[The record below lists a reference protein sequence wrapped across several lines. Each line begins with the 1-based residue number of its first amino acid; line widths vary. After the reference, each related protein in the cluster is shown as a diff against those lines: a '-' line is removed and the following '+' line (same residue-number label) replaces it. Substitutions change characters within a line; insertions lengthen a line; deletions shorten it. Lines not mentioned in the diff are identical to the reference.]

1 MSFFHLLL
9 AGCLVTAPLM
19 MIGGWGNSIFEPK
32 LLIVLVTSFVLSGFL
47 LVRSLQGKGSE
58 IPLFAKGLLIL
69 AGLQAFGLWYTPN
82 FGSGITALGLTVSW
96 LIIFISVVRSD
107 FTTRGVRA
115 VALVL
120 VSMCLF
126 ATVPDILFGFSW
138 LSPYAP
144 RGGMIGV
151 KNALTVFLAQL
162 IPLLLLALH
171 LTREQASPQ
180 RLVKPVVST
189 LLILSL
195 YVVLVSRTR
204 SAWIMLMVY
213 ALGLALLHFKRRE
226 SASRDVLRDGFLS
239 LACASALAAFLPT
252 TLRWTDSSAPY
263 LKSLSSLFSLEAS
276 SGRDSLW
283 RVASTMIA
291 NAPWLGN
298 GTGSYASQWP
308 GFISQSGVAP
318 GAFAFLRLDLPLFND
333 YLQAFVENGLL
344 AGFLFVF
351 LFLVV
356 PVRLFFRQLSS
367 SRTYS
372 LESCVLTL
380 MCVAVSVDAL
390 VDYPFRRVETSL
402 FFVTALGI
410 VCREMAALRPRR
422 ATIGVCVMYG
432 VSGCVVVGLALTMT
446 CAFWLRTNATPGDRL
461 SGVVRSISIWPFD
474 TYYSNGTVRSLI
486 SENQQGEAE
495 KLVSARRRFWPS
507 DPEGFIML
515 GVLQEE
521 RGDLVAA
528 EAAYFRA
535 RHFVENGRCYW
546 PGVSAY
552 REFRA
557 RHAAVGPPYNASDDQ
572 AICQRRQTGQ

>member
-1 MSFFHLLL
+1 MSIFHLLL

-19 MIGGWGNSIFEPK
+19 MVGGWGNSIFEPK
-32 LLIVLVTSFVLSGFL
+32 LLVVLVTSFILSALL
-47 LVRSLQGKGSE
+47 LVRSLQGKGFE
-58 IPLFAKGLLIL
+58 LPLFTKGLLIL

-96 LIIFISVVRSD
+96 LIVFTSVVQSD
-107 FTTRGVRA
+107 FSTKGVRA

-126 ATVPDILFGFSW
+126 ATVPDILFGFPW

-151 KNALTVFLAQL
+151 KNALTVFLAEL
-162 IPLLLLALH
+162 IPLLLLVLH
-171 LTREQASPQ
+171 LNREQALPQ

-213 ALGLALLHFKRRE
+213 ALGLSLLHFKRRE
-226 SASRDVLRDGFLS
+226 SDSRGVLRDGFLG
-239 LACASALAAFLPT
+239 LACASALAALLPT
-252 TLRWTDSSAPY
+252 TLRWTDSSSPY
-263 LKSLSSLFSLEAS
+263 LKSLRSLFSLEGS

-283 RVASTMIA
+283 RVASSMIA

-308 GFISQSGVAP
+308 EHIARSGVAP

-333 YLQAFVENGLL
+333 YLQAIVENGFI
-344 AGFLFVF
+344 AGILFVF

-356 PVRLFFRQLSS
+356 PVRLFFRQVSS
-367 SRTYS
+367 PHTYS
-372 LESCVLTL
+372 LDSCVLTL
-380 MCVAVSVDAL
+380 MCVAISVDAL

-402 FFVTALGI
+402 LFMTALGI
-410 VCREMAALRPRR
+410 VYRKMASPRPRR
-422 ATIGVCVMYG
+422 ATIGVCAIYG
-432 VSGCVVVGLALTMT
+432 VSGCVVMGLALTMT
-446 CAFWLRTNATPGDRL
+446 CAFWLRTNAAPGGGL
-461 SGVVRSISIWPFD
+461 SGVVSSISIWPFD

-486 SENQQGEAE
+486 SENQQLEAE
-495 KLVSARRRFWPS
+495 KLVFARRSFWPS
-507 DPEGFIML
+507 DPEGFLML
-515 GVLQEE
+515 AVLQEE
-521 RGDLVAA
+521 RGELVAA
-528 EAAYFRA
+528 EAAYSRA
-535 RHFVENGRCYW
+535 RYFVENGRCYW

-557 RHAAVGPPYNASDDQ
+557 RHVAVGPPYNASEDQ